1 MTAHRTILA
10 ALALVASASASARA
24 PNVVF
29 ILADDLGYGEVGC
42 YGQSK
47 IRTPNLD
54 RMAAEG
60 LRFTRHYSGNA
71 VCAPSRCVLMTG
83 RHPGRAFIRDNR
95 SVGKGLE
102 GQFDIPADAVTVA
115 ELLKARG
122 FATGAYGKWGL
133 GTVGGTGDPLS
144 QGFDHFFGY
153 VCQAHAHS
161 LYPAYLRDD
170 GREFPLKNV
179 PPIPGHAKLPPD
191 ADPNDPGAYAAFKG
205 TDYAPD
211 RIHEKA
217 LAFLRANK
225 DRPFFFYY
233 PNIIPHVALM
243 VPDAEVKA
251 YEGKLGDDPP
261 YVGGKGYTPHR
272 TPHAAYAAYITH
284 LDTQV
289 GEVLATLRELGLEKD
304 TLVVFSSDN
313 GPTHDVGGVDTG
325 FFKSAGGLRG
335 LKGSLYEGGIRVPCI
350 ARWPGRIEAGRTSDF
365 ISGFEDWMPTFL
377 DVAGAAKDVPA
388 VADGVSLLPTLLGET
403 QPARPFLYR
412 EFAGYGGQ
420 QAVWQG
426 PWKAIRQNLQPKG
439 KKASKAPPPVVTEL
453 YNLEADPA
461 EAADVAAKNPDV
473 LARFEGIMKSA
484 RTVSPE
490 FPIVALDGVSAAK

>member
-1 MTAHRTILA
+1 MNIARTFLA
-10 ALALVASASASARA
+10 AAALGVAVSAGART
-24 PNVVF
+24 PNLVF

-42 YGQSK
+42 YGQQK

-83 RHPGRAFIRDNR
+83 RHPGHAFIRDNR
-95 SVGKGLE
+95 SVGKERE
-102 GQFDIPADAVTVA
+102 GQLDIPADAVTMA

-133 GTVGGTGDPLS
+133 GTIGGTGDPLS

-153 VCQAHAHS
+153 ICQAHAHS
-161 LYPAYLRDD
+161 LYPAFLRDD
-170 GREFPLKNV
+170 GREFPLRNV
-179 PPIPGHAKLPPD
+179 PPIPGHAKLPAD
-191 ADPNDPGAYAAFKG
+191 ADPNDPGAYAIFKG

-217 LAFLRANK
+217 IAFLRANK

-233 PNIIPHVALM
+233 PNVIPHLALM
-243 VPDAEVKA
+243 VPDAGVKA

-261 YVGGKGYTPHR
+261 YKGDKGYTPHR
-272 TPHAAYAAYITH
+272 TPHAAYAAFITH

-289 GEVLATLRELGLEKD
+289 GDVLATLRELGLEKD

-325 FFKSAGGLRG
+325 FFNSAGGLRG
-335 LKGSLYEGGIRVPCI
+335 RKGSLYEGGIRVPCI
-350 ARWPGRIEAGRTSDF
+350 ARWSGRIAPGRVTDF
-365 ISGFEDWMPTFL
+365 VSGFEDWMPTFL
-377 DVAGAAKDVPA
+377 DAAGAAKDLPA
-388 VADGVSLLPTLLGET
+388 VADGVSLLPTLLGEP

-412 EFAGYGGQ
+412 EFASYGGQ

-426 PWKAIRQNLQPKG
+426 PWKAIRQELKPKG
-439 KKASKAPPPVVTEL
+439 KKPPKATVTEL

-461 EAADVAAKNPDV
+461 EAADVAAQNPDV
-473 LARFEGIMKSA
+473 LARLEALMKSA

-490 FPIVALDGVSAAK
+490 FPIAALDGVARARP